1 LNILGFRING
11 QEICSNTICEKKK
24 RIGKKKIV
32 MEKKVVNGKPK
43 NNSWNSMISIWSMTN
58 K

>member
-1 LNILGFRING
+1 LRKK
-11 QEICSNTICEKKK
+11 EKNW
-24 RIGKKKIV
+24 KKKIV

>member
-1 LNILGFRING
+1 MHTIWL
-11 QEICSNTICEKKK
+11 NTIWGKRK
-24 RIGKKKIV
+24 RIGRKKVV